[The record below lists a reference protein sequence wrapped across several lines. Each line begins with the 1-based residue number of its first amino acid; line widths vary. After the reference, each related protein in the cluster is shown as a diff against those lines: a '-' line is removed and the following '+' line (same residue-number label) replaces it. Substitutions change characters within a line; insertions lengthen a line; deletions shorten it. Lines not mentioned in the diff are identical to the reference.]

1 MVKLAGQAPGL
12 DLYFGMTSFINA
24 DGEPI
29 PGPALPP
36 VTGPWTKITLTDI
49 IFGTP
54 FAFPGQLFRV
64 SAVKSV
70 GGFCANSYY
79 CGDWQMW
86 AKLIARTGAAQT
98 REVVAVNRLHDT
110 PERATSRVYR
120 KGRTIPDSLVQH
132 KRVLALLPPSDRL
145 KLDRVEYLRHYLVPV
160 RFLLRHGDS
169 LSPRLLRYH
178 AGTLLLSPA
187 PHWRYAVFQQLTRLG
202 GARFVKLMSKIWN
215 RAHGRKSG
223 DA

>member
-1 MVKLAGQAPGL
+1 
-12 DLYFGMTSFINA
+12 
-24 DGEPI
+24 
-29 PGPALPP
+29 
-36 VTGPWTKITLTDI
+36 
-49 IFGTP
+49 
-54 FAFPGQLFRV
+54 
-64 SAVKSV
+64 
-70 GGFCANSYY
+70 
-79 CGDWQMW
+79 MW